1 MFQIA
6 PRTKAQVPKPLT
18 ARVYKVMS
26 VDWET
31 VTLGG
36 MWRCRI
42 RWEPDH

>member
-1 MFQIA
+1 MFQTA